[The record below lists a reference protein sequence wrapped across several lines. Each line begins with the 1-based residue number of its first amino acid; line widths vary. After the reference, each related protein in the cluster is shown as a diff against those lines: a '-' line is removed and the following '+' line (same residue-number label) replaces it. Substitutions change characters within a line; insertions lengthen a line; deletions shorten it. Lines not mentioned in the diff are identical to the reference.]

1 MTRAGSFLK
10 LSADR
15 YPDRPCFVFG
25 DGSEQTFAET
35 NSRVNRLA
43 GALATAGVTPGG
55 RVAIVAT
62 DSGGYVEVLLAC
74 MKLGA
79 TYVPLNNRLQEDE
92 LLTLLH
98 RAEPKALFAS
108 ARYLDVCRGL
118 APRVASIGLLCAFD
132 GEAFDGAPAEGVVPF
147 EE

>member
-15 YPDRPCFVFG
+15 YPDRACFVFG
-25 DGSEQTFAET
+25 NGSEQTFAET

-43 GALATAGVTPGG
+43 GALTAAGVTHGS

-62 DSGGYVEVLLAC
+62 DGGGYVEVLLAC

-79 TYVPLNNRLQEDE
+79 TYVPLNNRLQSDE
-92 LLTLLH
+92 LLTLL
-98 RAEPKALFAS
+98 R
-108 ARYLDVCRGL
+108 RGGGPGVFSSSRRPPL
-118 APRVASIGLLCAFD
+118 SRRPG
-132 GEAFDGAPAEGVVPF
+132 PAG
-147 EE
+147 

>member
-15 YPDRPCFVFG
+15 YPERPCFVFG

-43 GALATAGVTPGG
+43 GALATAGLTPGG

-79 TYVPLNNRLQEDE
+79 TYVPLNNRLQADE
-92 LLTLLH
+92 LLTLL
-98 RAEPKALFAS
+98 R
-108 ARYLDVCRGL
+108 RGG
-118 APRVASIGLLCAFD
+118 APGVVASRPHPPRCPQP
-132 GEAFDGAPAEGVVPF
+132 APPAGSDR
-147 EE
+147 

>member
-15 YPDRPCFVFG
+15 YPDRACLIFG
-25 DGSEQTFAET
+25 DGSQQTFAET

-43 GALATAGVTPGG
+43 DALRGAGVTHGG

-62 DSGGYVEVLLAC
+62 DGGGYVEVLLTC

-79 TYVPLNNRLQEDE
+79 TYVPLNSRLQEAE
-92 LLTLLH
+92 LLTLLR
-98 RAEPKALFAS
+98 RAEPTALFAS
-108 ARYLDVCRGL
+108 SRYLEVCRRL
-118 APRVASIGLLCAFD
+118 
-132 GEAFDGAPAEGVVPF
+132 
-147 EE
+147 